1 MVDQPLRDDL
11 RDALLGPLHMHFLA
25 AKAAYADY
33 LANGKSFLFACS
45 LRRLNLSARQLL
57 LDKGHLLP
65 EALKADAVA
74 LIGHYDVWLT
84 LWDALAELARPR
96 PEDEFVFEN
105 RHTYPRAAEAAP
117 TAATAAMQTRTQIAA

>member
-1 MVDQPLRDDL
+1 MVDETPRDDL
-11 RDALLGPLHMHFLA
+11 LNELLGPLHMRFLA

-33 LANGKSFLFACS
+33 LANGKSFLYASS

-65 EALKADAVA
+65 ESLQADAVA

-84 LWDALAELARPR
+84 LWEAHAERTAPR
-96 PEDEFVFEN
+96 SEDEFVFEN
-105 RHTYPRAAEAAP
+105 SHTYPKAAEAAL
-117 TAATAAMQTRTQIAA
+117 QSLYRQLQH